1 MERIDVAIVGGGVV
15 GLATALATVSK
26 GYSTCVIERRGRPG
40 QEASTHN
47 SGVIHAGLY
56 YPPNSLK
63 AKLCLEGHKRIY
75 AFCRKHEIPHERLG
89 KFIVATEKSEIPQI
103 ELIATRG
110 RAAGAKDLEVVAR
123 SFLKRREPHVE
134 GCAALWSPSTGIIDC
149 EALVRSLTRLAVNA
163 DVILLLGTQV
173 DGGELRPNGIELR
186 TPREN
191 ILARAVVN
199 AGGLHADDVSESLGG
214 EDFTIYPVRGEYA
227 ELVSTSAEYVKG
239 LVYPVPDSSGHGL
252 GIHLTRTVWGTV
264 TLGPTARYQTTKT
277 DHESNRV
284 PLEIFYEA
292 ARTLVP
298 EIDLKDLR
306 VGGTGIRARSSPP
319 ECNFSDFRI
328 ERDVHVPRLIH
339 LAGIDS
345 PGLTACL
352 AIGRMAA
359 DLVKD
364 VMDEKPHK
372 PT

>member
-1 MERIDVAIVGGGVV
+1 MEQIDVAIVGGGVV
-15 GLATALATVSK
+15 GLATALETAGR
-26 GYSTCVIERRGRPG
+26 GYSTCILERRARLG

-63 AKLCLEGHKRIY
+63 AKLCLEGQQRIY
-75 AFCRKHEIPHERLG
+75 AFCRKHDIPHEQPG

-110 RAAGAKDLEVVAR
+110 QSAGANDLEIVDR
-123 SFLKRREPHVE
+123 SFFRRREPHVE
-134 GCAALWSPSTGIIDC
+134 GFAALWSPSTGIVDS
-149 EALVRSLTRLAVNA
+149 EALIRSLTRLAVNA
-163 DVILLLGTQV
+163 DVILLLSTQI
-173 DGGELRPNGIELR
+173 DGGVLRPQGIELR
-186 TPREN
+186 TPRET

-227 ELVSTSAEYVKG
+227 ELVSNSAQFVKG
-239 LVYPVPDSSGHGL
+239 LVYPVPDTAGLGL

-264 TLGPTARYQTTKT
+264 TLGPTARYQTTKN

-284 PLEIFYEA
+284 SLEVFFEA
-292 ARTLVP
+292 ARALVP
-298 EIDLKDLR
+298 EIKFEDLR
-306 VGGTGIRARSSPP
+306 IGGTGIRARISPP

-328 ERDVHVPRLIH
+328 ERDMNISRLVH

-364 VMDEKPHK
+364 VFDEKPLN
-372 PT
+372 